1 MGELLHP
8 FQIRLARQTFLQIVA
23 VLCLQSLLLAWRGNS
38 AEELATTFG
47 LLLVAVVAWMGTDL
61 RAYHRSRGFS
71 LMMGAA
77 LLVAPWTSG
86 GLRHPA
92 VFLGLILLHPLA
104 LFFGVRAVWSYAAF
118 LVINILLLIVGEGR
132 GWILGSAPSSETLLL
147 IMTALVGYMLFFAA
161 VPLVQV
167 RRLLNAANH
176 HIQERR
182 AVDAQLQRMEEELE
196 ERVEEREESLLKRR
210 VDLQALARSNAAE
223 LRPGIDSLKSAILAV
238 REAYSKQPDSRS
250 LQRIIE
256 GGARVESMHKAL
268 ERFCQ
273 VADQAPHVRGIE
285 AAEHEAM
292 VRTAWEEL
300 QEAYTTSARLNL
312 YPIPGC
318 EADPVLL
325 RHIWQNLLSNAV
337 KYSVR
342 NPAARVEVFY
352 DGEGFHVRDNGVGF
366 DSSRAASLFGLFQ
379 RFHSAS
385 EFPGTGVGLAITH
398 RIVEMH
404 QGILSAQSSP
414 GNGATFSFTLPALV
428 QVKQD
433 EGDVYSAAAA

>member
-23 VLCLQSLLLAWRGNS
+23 VLCLQTALLAWRGNS
-38 AEELATTFG
+38 SEELATTFG
-47 LLLVAVVAWMGTDL
+47 LLLVAIVAWMGTDL

-71 LMMGAA
+71 LMMGIA

-92 VFLGLILLHPLA
+92 VFLGLILLHPMA
-104 LFFGVRAVWSYAAF
+104 LFFGVRAVWSYAGF
-118 LVINILLLIVGEGR
+118 LIVNILLLIVGEAR

-147 IMTALVGYMLFFAA
+147 IMTALVGYMMFFAA

-182 AVDAQLQRMEEELE
+182 TVDAQLQRLEEELE
-196 ERVEEREESLLKRR
+196 ERVEEREEHLLKRR
-210 VDLQALARSNAAE
+210 ADLQALARSNAAE
-223 LRPGIDSLKSAILAV
+223 LRPGIESLKTAILAV
-238 REAYSKQPDSRS
+238 RKAYSMQPDSRS
-250 LQRIIE
+250 LRRIIE
-256 GGARVESMHKAL
+256 GGERIESMQKAL

-273 VADQAPHVRGIE
+273 VADQAPHVRILE
-285 AAEHEAM
+285 AAEHTAM
-292 VRTAWEEL
+292 IRSVWEEL
-300 QEAYTTSARLNL
+300 QEARATSTRLEL
-312 YPIPGC
+312 HPIPGC

-337 KYSVR
+337 KYSVHK
-342 NPAARVEVFY
+342 PDACVEVFH

-379 RFHSAS
+379 RFHSVS

-414 GNGATFSFTLPALV
+414 GNGATFSFTLPELV
-428 QVKQD
+428 QTKRNEED
-433 EGDVYSAAAA
+433 AYSAAAA